1 MKNYDIFTDS
11 SCDLNSDVIEKY
23 DLKVMQLEVT
33 IDDKEPVYNRDI
45 DIDKF
50 YEQLSNGANAKTS
63 AVTLGQFK
71 DHMKESL
78 EAGRDILYLGFSS
91 GLSATYNNGV
101 MIINELREKYPDRKI
116 IDIDTLCATGGQG
129 LVVYYAAKLKEEGAS
144 IEEVEQKVLAMK
156 DRVQHQVKVNDLFF
170 LKRGGRISATTAI
183 AGSML
188 NIKPIITMDITGHL
202 ATIGK
207 VRGRKAAVADLFK
220 RMKANEQLSEL
231 PYVFISHSACIDEAE
246 KLKEMVLEDYPNAE
260 VTIGNIGPVI
270 GAHTGPGA
278 LVISYLSS
286 EPKINPT
293 T

>member
-1 MKNYDIFTDS
+1 MQNYDIFTDS
-11 SCDLNSDVIEKY
+11 SCDLDKETIEKY

-33 IDDKEPVYNRDI
+33 IDDKEPVHNRDI
-45 DIDKF
+45 DIDNF

-71 DHMKESL
+71 DNMKLSL
-78 EAGRDILYLGFSS
+78 EAGRDIIYLGFSS
-91 GLSATYNNGV
+91 GLSATFNNGV

-116 IDIDTLCATGGQG
+116 IAIDTLCATGGQG
-129 LVVYYAAKLKEEGAS
+129 LVVYYAAKLKEEGNS
-144 IEEVEQKVLAMK
+144 IEEVEEKVLAIK
-156 DRVQHQVKVNDLFF
+156 DRIQHQVKVNDLFF

-188 NIKPIITMDITGHL
+188 NIKPIITMDITGRL

-207 VRGRKAAVADLFK
+207 VRGRKAAISDLFK
-220 RMKANEQLSEL
+220 RMKANQKLDEI
-231 PYVFISHSACIDEAE
+231 PYVFISHSACLEEAE
-246 KLKEMVLEDYPNAE
+246 KLEGMVKDEYPNAE

-270 GAHTGPGA
+270 GAHTGPGT

-286 EPKINPT
+286 ENKIPSSL
-293 T
+293 

>member
-1 MKNYDIFTDS
+1 MQNYDIFTDS
-11 SCDLNSDVIEKY
+11 SCDLDKKTIEKY

-33 IDDKEPVYNRDI
+33 IDDKEPVHNRDI
-45 DIDKF
+45 DIDNF

-71 DHMKESL
+71 DNMKLSL
-78 EAGRDILYLGFSS
+78 EAGRDIIYLGFSS
-91 GLSATYNNGV
+91 GLSATFNNGL

-116 IDIDTLCATGGQG
+116 IAIDTLCATGGQG
-129 LVVYYAAKLKEEGAS
+129 LVVYYAAKLKEEGNS
-144 IEEVEQKVLAMK
+144 IEEVEEKVLAIK
-156 DRVQHQVKVNDLFF
+156 DRIQHQVKVNDLFF

-188 NIKPIITMDITGHL
+188 NIKPIITMDITGRL

-207 VRGRKAAVADLFK
+207 VRGRKAAISDLFK
-220 RMKANEQLSEL
+220 RMKANQKLDEI
-231 PYVFISHSACIDEAE
+231 PYVFISHSACLEEAE
-246 KLKEMVLEDYPNAE
+246 KLEGMVKDEYPNAE

-270 GAHTGPGA
+270 GAHTGPGT

-286 EPKINPT
+286 ENKIPSSL
-293 T
+293 

>member
-1 MKNYDIFTDS
+1 MQNYDIFTDS
-11 SCDLNSDVIEKY
+11 SCDLDKETIEKY

-33 IDDKEPVYNRDI
+33 IDDKEPVHNRDI
-45 DIDKF
+45 DIDNF

-71 DHMKESL
+71 DNMKLSL
-78 EAGRDILYLGFSS
+78 EAGRDIIYLGFSS
-91 GLSATYNNGV
+91 GLSATFNNGL

-116 IDIDTLCATGGQG
+116 IAIDTLCATGGQG
-129 LVVYYAAKLKEEGAS
+129 LVVYYAAKLKEEGTS
-144 IEEVEQKVLAMK
+144 IEEVEEKVLAIK
-156 DRVQHQVKVNDLFF
+156 DRIQHQVKVNDLFF

-188 NIKPIITMDITGHL
+188 NIKPIITMDITGRL

-207 VRGRKAAVADLFK
+207 VRGRKAAISDLFK
-220 RMKANEQLSEL
+220 RMKANQKLDEI
-231 PYVFISHSACIDEAE
+231 PYVFISHSACLEEAE
-246 KLKEMVLEDYPNAE
+246 KLEGMVKDEYPNAE

-286 EPKINPT
+286 ENKIPSSL
-293 T
+293 